1 MENNE
6 KKEHGFVRV
15 SNETSYNQSK
25 SKRNSLFKNILVSF
39 ISGIVG
45 ASLVLALCIYVP
57 SLKNV
62 FISSDSENDDEKNSN
77 PISKIFTSEGVVN
90 TGVDIEDY
98 SKTAISVAN
107 KVLPSVVGIEVDFS
121 VSANFPTFYSRSQ
134 TTTSK
139 ATGSGVIISK
149 DGYIITN
156 NHVIDSSSSSTS
168 YYTVSEANKV
178 LVYLYNEDDPIEAKI
193 IGSDSLTDLAILKI
207 DREDL
212 TAIELG
218 DSDSLQ
224 VGEFVM
230 AVGNPLD
237 MRNTVTTG
245 IVSAVNRE
253 IEDDSDSMYTLIQT
267 DAAINAGNSGGALVN
282 AEGKLVG
289 INTLKLLGTGIE
301 GMGFA
306 IPINATFDISEQ
318 LINSGKVKR
327 PYIGITGADVN
338 EAYSKYYDLPV
349 GIYVATIEDDGP
361 AKNSDLEIGDVI
373 LEFNGEK
380 VETMSQLNKLKNQ
393 CNIGDKVTLKVSREN
408 DDGDDEEI
416 EISIILA
423 EQP

>member
-25 SKRNSLFKNILVSF
+25 TKNNSLFKNILVSF

-57 SLKNV
+57 SIKNV
-62 FISSDSENDDEKNSN
+62 FASSDSEDNDEENSN

-121 VSANFPTFYSRSQ
+121 VSANFPTFYSKSQ

-156 NHVIDSSSSSTS
+156 NHVIDSSSSSTT

-178 LVYLYNEDDPIEAKI
+178 LVYLYNEDDPVEAKI

-207 DREDL
+207 EREDL

-338 EAYSKYYDLPV
+338 EVYSKYYDLPV
-349 GIYVATIEDDGP
+349 GIYIATIEDDGP
-361 AKNSDLEIGDVI
+361 AKNSDLKIGDVI

-408 DDGDDEEI
+408 DNGDDEEI
-416 EISIILA
+416 DIDIVLA